1 MSTVISVLAALIVM
15 SIFVVLHE
23 LGHYCAGRIFG
34 FGIVEFS
41 VGMGPAIIK
50 KEKMNHIIITI
61 IIRFPLSVPAP
72 SSPSNASPP
81 ESAPSPM
88 MATIF
93 SFFPC
98 ISRAKAYPIAVA
110 IDVDV

>member
-50 KEKMNHIIITI
+50 KEKNGITYALRALPI
-61 IIRFPLSVPAP
+61 GGMCQFTARIRRIRATGRR
-72 SSPSNASPP
+72 
-81 ESAPSPM
+81 SA
-88 MATIF
+88 AT
-93 SFFPC
+93 
-98 ISRAKAYPIAVA
+98 RYGKG
-110 IDVDV
+110 

>member
-1 MSTVISVLAALIVM
+1 MSTVISVLAALIVL

-50 KEKMNHIIITI
+50 KRKRT
-61 IIRFPLSVPAP
+61 
-72 SSPSNASPP
+72 
-81 ESAPSPM
+81 
-88 MATIF
+88 
-93 SFFPC
+93 
-98 ISRAKAYPIAVA
+98 
-110 IDVDV
+110 

>member
-1 MSTVISVLAALIVM
+1 MSTVISVLAALIVL

-50 KEKMNHIIITI
+50 KEKNGGYGRREGVQLPPDMAKDDSDCRGAGDEHTDDYNTCHRNAYD
-61 IIRFPLSVPAP
+61 IRRIYARG
-72 SSPSNASPP
+72 
-81 ESAPSPM
+81 E
-88 MATIF
+88 
-93 SFFPC
+93 
-98 ISRAKAYPIAVA
+98 
-110 IDVDV
+110 

>member
-1 MSTVISVLAALIVM
+1 MSTVISVLAALIVL

-50 KEKMNHIIITI
+50 KEKNG
-61 IIRFPLSVPAP
+61 IRKILSVCVV
-72 SSPSNASPP
+72 SDRL
-81 ESAPSPM
+81 
-88 MATIF
+88 TIHSCGDF
-93 SFFPC
+93 LKIISHWQNWFFGLLPGKR
-98 ISRAKAYPIAVA
+98 I
-110 IDVDV
+110 

>member
-1 MSTVISVLAALIVM
+1 MSTVISVLAALIVL

-50 KEKMNHIIITI
+50 KEK
-61 IIRFPLSVPAP
+61 
-72 SSPSNASPP
+72 
-81 ESAPSPM
+81 
-88 MATIF
+88 
-93 SFFPC
+93 
-98 ISRAKAYPIAVA
+98 KGK
-110 IDVDV
+110 